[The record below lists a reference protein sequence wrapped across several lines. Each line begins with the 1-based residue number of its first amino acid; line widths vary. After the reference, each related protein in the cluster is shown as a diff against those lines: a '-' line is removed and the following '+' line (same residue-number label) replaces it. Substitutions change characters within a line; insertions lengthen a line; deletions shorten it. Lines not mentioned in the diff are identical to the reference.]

1 MITCKDCGRL
11 KEGNELGK
19 SWICEDCKEGDQ
31 ELMDSPKQPISD
43 QKEGR

>member
-1 MITCKDCGRL
+1 MITCNDCGRL

-31 ELMDSPKQPISD
+31 ELKDSPTQPIGVW
-43 QKEGR
+43 KEGR